1 MSSPASVA
9 ARASRRQHHQ
19 LTGAGRLSSRP
30 VLISGLI
37 LSHAFPASA
46 GGAAVGA
53 GLAADRGR
61 RRGGRSAGPGR
72 QPHDRQFRRSRD
84 RSGRTGDVGR
94 RPCRSHSGGA
104 GRGPALCPP
113 VRHPRADRQ
122 ARRQSAG
129 AHRSD
134 LRQAGGH
141 RHRSRARARPGQQ
154 PAARHHRGS
163 GGFAHPDE
171 PRSCRAAGRCRSAL
185 QAPRCVLAGR
195 PRPGTGEREGCA
207 HQALDERGARR
218 QRARLRCTRGAE
230 GRGHRPGARAR
241 RP

>member
-1 MSSPASVA
+1 MSSPASAA
-9 ARASRRQHHQ
+9 ARASRLKRHQ

-46 GGAAVGA
+46 GGVAVGA
-53 GLAADRGR
+53 GLAVDRGL

-84 RSGRTGDVGR
+84 RGGRTGDVGR
-94 RPCRSHSGGA
+94 RPCRPHSGGA

-113 VRHPRADRQ
+113 VRQPRADRQ
-122 ARRQSAG
+122 AGRQPAG

-134 LRQAGGH
+134 LRQVRGH
-141 RHRSRARARPGQQ
+141 RHRSRARPRPGQQ

-163 GGFAHPDE
+163 RRLAHLDE
-171 PRSCRAAGRCRSAL
+171 PRSRRAPRGCRSPL
-185 QAPRCVLAGR
+185 QAPRRHFAGR
-195 PRPGTGEREGCA
+195 PRS
-207 HQALDERGARR
+207 GAG
-218 QRARLRCTRGAE
+218 Q
-230 GRGHRPGARAR
+230 
-241 RP
+241 